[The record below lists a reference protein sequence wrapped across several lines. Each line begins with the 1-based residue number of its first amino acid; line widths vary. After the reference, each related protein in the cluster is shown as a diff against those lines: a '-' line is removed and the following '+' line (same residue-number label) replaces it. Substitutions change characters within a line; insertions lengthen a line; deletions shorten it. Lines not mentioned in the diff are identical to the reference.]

1 MNFWA
6 NPSFLLLFNFMTC
19 LFYNTFGFIKVM
31 CFPLVPVYLNYI
43 NLEKYIWFVV
53 LTSEN

>member
-19 LFYNTFGFIKVM
+19 PFYNAFDFIKVM
-31 CFPLVPVYLNYI
+31 YFPLVPLYLNYI
-43 NLEKYIWFVV
+43 NLEKYI
-53 LTSEN
+53 